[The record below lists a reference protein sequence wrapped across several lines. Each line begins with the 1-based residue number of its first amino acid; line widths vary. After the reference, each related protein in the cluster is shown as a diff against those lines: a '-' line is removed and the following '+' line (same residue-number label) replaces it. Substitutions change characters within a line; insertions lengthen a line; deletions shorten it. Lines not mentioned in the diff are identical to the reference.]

1 MTKGP
6 RVKMMRTAERFRGS
20 AAAQAVTSPTS
31 PAVSALGSPM
41 GVASRAPPEEFL
53 CPISHEVMDDPVVVM
68 ATGMTYERAV
78 IEMW

>member
-20 AAAQAVTSPTS
+20 AAAEAATNPTS
-31 PAVSALGSPM
+31 PAVSALGSPV
-41 GVASRAPPEEFL
+41 GAASRTPPEEFL
-53 CPISHEVMDDPVVVM
+53 CPISHEMMEDPVMVM
-68 ATGMTYERAV
+68 ATGMTYERAI